1 MPIPRNFSRR
11 GLLKVAGSL
20 GAAALLSGCDQI
32 TESRTPRR
40 ILESAES
47 LNIAVQRALGGNA
60 LAAEFSESDLSPAF
74 RANGT
79 TSPESNAYRVAAAQ
93 GFADWRLKVGGLVD
107 RPAQLSL
114 ADIRALPP
122 RTQITR
128 HDCVEGW
135 SCIGKWTGARLSS
148 LLAQVSPRPS
158 ARYIV
163 FHCADALPGEGLS
176 PPVPYYES
184 IDLHDALHE
193 QTMLAYEMNGRDL
206 PVAHGA
212 PLRLRVERALGY
224 KHAKYV
230 MSIEAVDS
238 LEKIGGGHGSY
249 WADHG
254 YAWYAGI

>member
-1 MPIPRNFSRR
+1 MPTHRNLSRR
-11 GLLKVAGSL
+11 GLLKAAGGL
-20 GAAALLSGCDQI
+20 GAAALLGGCDQI
-32 TESRTPRR
+32 TQSETSRR

-47 LNIAVQRALGGNA
+47 LNIAVQRGLGGKA
-60 LAAEFSESDLSPAF
+60 LAAEFGEGDLSPSF

-79 TSPESNAYRVAAAQ
+79 TSPESNAYRAAAAKR
-93 GFADWRLKVGGLVD
+93 FADWRLRVDGLVD
-107 RPAQLSL
+107 RPTQFSMT
-114 ADIRALPP
+114 DMRALAS

-135 SCIGKWTGARLSS
+135 SCIGKWTGTRLSA
-148 LLAQVSPRPS
+148 LLAQVNLRPG
-158 ARYIV
+158 ARYLV
-163 FHCADALPGEGLS
+163 LRCADALPGEGLS

-184 IDLHDALHE
+184 IDLPDALHE
-193 QTMLAYEMNGRDL
+193 QTILAYEMNGREL
-206 PVAHGA
+206 PIAHGA

-238 LEKIGGGHGSY
+238 LGKIGGGNGSY

-254 YAWYAGI
+254 YSWYAGI